1 MSKQPKIIV
10 TPNPGFDGTMVA
22 YTASFADYDLG
33 DPVGVGGTE
42 DEARADLMMEI
53 EAHEQD

>member
-10 TPNPGFDGTMVA
+10 TPNPGFAGTMVA

-33 DPVGVGGTE
+33 DPVGVGETPE
-42 DEARADLMMEI
+42 EARADLMMEI
-53 EAHEQD
+53 KANEQD

>member
-10 TPNPGFDGTMVA
+10 TPNPGFAGTMVA
-22 YTASFADYDLG
+22 YTTSFADYDLG

-42 DEARADLMMEI
+42 DKARADLMMEI